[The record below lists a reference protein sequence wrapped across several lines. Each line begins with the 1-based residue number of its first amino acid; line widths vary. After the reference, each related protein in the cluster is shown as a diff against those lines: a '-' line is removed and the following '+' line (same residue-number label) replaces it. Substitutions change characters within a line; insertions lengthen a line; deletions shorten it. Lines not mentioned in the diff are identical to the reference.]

1 MRNTGVVVALSMAIS
16 IAAFVAPSALFG
28 AGPEVTCTMRYQ
40 PVCAARQAQCIKA
53 PCYPVYQTYDNA
65 CSASA
70 AGAKVIHDGACMSQE
85 TGLVVGPKA
94 ALQLGNSTI
103 ARVTSPVDS
112 PSTSTTV
119 PILLMS
125 QLASRGTSSARLDA
139 DWFQDLFEQCLDAV
153 KWIRARM
160 LITVTE

>member
-1 MRNTGVVVALSMAIS
+1 
-16 IAAFVAPSALFG
+16 
-28 AGPEVTCTMRYQ
+28 
-40 PVCAARQAQCIKA
+40 
-53 PCYPVYQTYDNA
+53 
-65 CSASA
+65 
-70 AGAKVIHDGACMSQE
+70 MSQE